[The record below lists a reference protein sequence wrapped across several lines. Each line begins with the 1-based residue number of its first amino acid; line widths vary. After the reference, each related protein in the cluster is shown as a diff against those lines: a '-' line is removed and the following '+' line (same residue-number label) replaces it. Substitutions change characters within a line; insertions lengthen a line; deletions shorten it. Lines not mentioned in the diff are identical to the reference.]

1 MVHVFGE
8 TVNTT
13 SFIARSGNKFAN
25 RWWLSNGAPFEA
37 EINPKFCFF
46 FKRRLHA
53 MLHNVKRDVKR
64 DMI

>member
-1 MVHVFGE
+1 LQEVGINSQ
-8 TVNTT
+8 T
-13 SFIARSGNKFAN
+13 GGG
-25 RWWLSNGAPFEA
+25 LSNGAPFEA